1 MLYCLS
7 LDNPTLASGHV
18 EGSFVSMS
26 RVCSL
31 NIVYMAGIILDH
43 NEINF
48 TVLGEA
54 HLVICHLV
62 CYALEG
68 Q

>member
-7 LDNPTLASGHV
+7 LDNPTLASGLV

-26 RVCSL
+26 GVCSL
-31 NIVYMAGIILDH
+31 NIVYMAGIIVDH

-48 TVLGEA
+48 TVL
-54 HLVICHLV
+54 L
-62 CYALEG
+62 
-68 Q
+68 

>member
-1 MLYCLS
+1 
-7 LDNPTLASGHV
+7 
-18 EGSFVSMS
+18 MS
-26 RVCSL
+26 QVCSL
-31 NIVYMAGIILDH
+31 NVVYMAGIILDH
-43 NEINF
+43 NEIKF
-48 TVLGEA
+48 TVLLGEA